1 MNYDNSKN
9 SIDQRMI
16 RFSSRIYDCL
26 LFFCLQM
33 ILFRKKETILQTRK
47 KHEDLEFQL
56 MELETRCEA
65 ELEQAEEHF
74 QTEQILVTQSSQIR
88 QVKSNYSFE

>member
-1 MNYDNSKN
+1 
-9 SIDQRMI
+9 MI
-16 RFSSRIYDCL
+16 MLS
-26 LFFCLQM
+26 
-33 ILFRKKETILQTRK
+33 RKKEIIAETRK

-74 QTEQILVTQSSQIR
+74 QNEQIIVTQNSKLR
-88 QVKSNYSFE
+88 QVEKRISLFFKINLN

>member
-1 MNYDNSKN
+1 
-9 SIDQRMI
+9 MI
-16 RFSSRIYDCL
+16 MC
-26 LFFCLQM
+26 
-33 ILFRKKETILQTRK
+33 FRKKEIIAQTRQ

-74 QTEQILVTQSSQIR
+74 QKEQIIVTQNSKIR
-88 QVKSNYSFE
+88 QVRKKNISFF

>member
-1 MNYDNSKN
+1 
-9 SIDQRMI
+9 MI
-16 RFSSRIYDCL
+16 MLS
-26 LFFCLQM
+26 
-33 ILFRKKETILQTRK
+33 RKKEIIAETRK

-74 QTEQILVTQSSQIR
+74 QNEQIIVTQNSKLR
-88 QVKSNYSFE
+88 QVEKKFLSFPF

>member
-1 MNYDNSKN
+1 MS
-9 SIDQRMI
+9 
-16 RFSSRIYDCL
+16 
-26 LFFCLQM
+26 
-33 ILFRKKETILQTRK
+33 RKKEIIAQTRQ

-74 QTEQILVTQSSQIR
+74 QNEQIFVTQNSKLR
-88 QVKSNYSFE
+88 QVKISSYSKKRKFHLFCIRIHYVILIMNKI

>member
-1 MNYDNSKN
+1 
-9 SIDQRMI
+9 MI
-16 RFSSRIYDCL
+16 
-26 LFFCLQM
+26 
-33 ILFRKKETILQTRK
+33 ILSRKKEIIAETRK

-74 QTEQILVTQSSQIR
+74 QNEQIIVTKNSKLR
-88 QVKSNYSFE
+88 QVEKKKISFFSFLNNYQLIEYFTRS